1 MDKVASAE
9 LFPKGIKLCYNQ
21 NDKIIPIKNYIAFFT
36 SEKAGRFFGA
46 TYYFFIKKNN
56 INFEKEQDN
65 SPIQSEIKDLEK
77 KLESNLSKDEI
88 EAIIQRLDLL
98 NNLSNKGD
106 VYIPYCACLVSKYPL
121 IEPMEKCLESI
132 VNVLC
137 DENSN
142 ITDLNEYI
150 SNIVDSIPYPP
161 NNTSIIFPLSNDLGN
176 IEIKPCYLKDLNLSF
191 EPSFLLTCMRK
202 RNILL
207 LFKMLLFEKIILII
221 GKDMAKIS
229 KVIQTFLT
237 LLYPFEW
244 GHTYLSNMNENTFIY
259 LRIFLPA
266 IFGMRI
272 DIFDKNKNNLEIS
285 ENVFIFN
292 LDDNKFDIS
301 DNLGKKK
308 KEHIKVSNNS
318 LPKLPRNLEND
329 FKKELEKI
337 QKELNKKKDKES
349 ILNADLKMRN
359 LFMQVFAEILFGYEK
374 CTYLFNKRVVFNKF
388 TFMQNINENDRGFY
402 NDLINV
408 ENFIMFLQK
417 YQLNPNEKYY
427 FRKDYQ
433 ILKTLKKIINPLR
446 KI

>member
-1 MDKVASAE
+1 
-9 LFPKGIKLCYNQ
+9 
-21 NDKIIPIKNYIAFFT
+21 
-36 SEKAGRFFGA
+36 
-46 TYYFFIKKNN
+46 
-56 INFEKEQDN
+56 
-65 SPIQSEIKDLEK
+65 
-77 KLESNLSKDEI
+77 
-88 EAIIQRLDLL
+88 
-98 NNLSNKGD
+98 
-106 VYIPYCACLVSKYPL
+106 
-121 IEPMEKCLESI
+121 MEKCLESI

-142 ITDLNEYI
+142 ITDLNEDI

-161 NNTSIIFPLSNDLGN
+161 NNTSIIFPLSNGLGN